1 MSSTPGGL
9 GSDANAAF
17 AKFASMDQ
25 FDLIPKAS
33 NANDAKDR
41 DNPFEDVVSKAPA
54 PTLAGMKMMSEMKGA
69 KEEMKANPDVMSQP
83 GALVLSGNQTGNWS
97 AYSGLG
103 SQAPGPMATQG
114 YGQIPGSSGSVM
126 SSISGMNQPTQSQGY
141 GQPQQYYG
149 MSNNVGDPT
158 NVQSQQQQPQQYGFQ
173 QGYGRQPPP
182 TQGYDQQS
190 QTAQGYGYGAQQS
203 H

>member
-1 MSSTPGGL
+1 M
-9 GSDANAAF
+9 
-17 AKFASMDQ
+17 KEV
-25 FDLIPKAS
+25 
-33 NANDAKDR
+33 KDR

-54 PTLAGMKMMSEMKGA
+54 PTLAGMKIMKEV
-69 KEEMKANPDVMSQP
+69 KEVMKANPDVMSQP

-158 NVQSQQQQPQQYGFQ
+158 NVQSQQQQPQQY
-173 QGYGRQPPP
+173 
-182 TQGYDQQS
+182 
-190 QTAQGYGYGAQQS
+190 
-203 H
+203 